1 MVKPINIETM
11 LEKIL
16 QKMKEQRPKTSNV
29 SDRSLQDLASTYVA
43 VVTTDE
49 QLEALDFLPAITSI
63 DGNINNYTAE
73 AVKKVKPQTKPTNG
87 NPPTTET
94 PQETPGGE
102 EPPAWAKALMEQNKA
117 LTESVQRLNNE
128 KITIDRQS
136 QLEEVLKDTPVFF
149 QKPILSAFQK
159 AQFSDDEEFS
169 TYIEEV
175 KAIRTD
181 FETQAAENGM
191 NIAVPGKASQP
202 KQDGMTPILSEAR
215 EVLNKQKEN

>member
-1 MVKPINIETM
+1 M

-29 SDRSLQDLASTYVA
+29 SDRSLQDIASTYAA

-49 QLEALDFLPAITSI
+49 QLEVIDFLPAITSI

-73 AVKKVKPQTKPTNG
+73 AVKKVKHQTKPTNG
-87 NPPTTET
+87 NPPTTE
-94 PQETPGGE
+94 PSQETPGGE

-128 KITIDRQS
+128 KIAKGRQS

-149 QKPILSAFQK
+149 QKPIVTAFQK

-175 KAIRTD
+175 KTIRTD

-215 EVLNKQKEN
+215 ELINKQKAN

>member
-1 MVKPINIETM
+1 M

-49 QLEALDFLPAITSI
+49 QLEALDFLPAIKSI

-73 AVKKVKPQTKPTNG
+73 AVKKVKQPQTKPNNG

-94 PQETPGGE
+94 SQETPGDE

-117 LTESVQRLNNE
+117 LTESVQRLNDE
-128 KITIDRQS
+128 KITKGRQS

-149 QKPILSAFQK
+149 QKPIVSAFQK

-169 TYIEEV
+169 AYIEEV

-215 EVLNKQKEN
+215 ELINKQKEN

>member
-1 MVKPINIETM
+1 M

-49 QLEALDFLPAITSI
+49 QLEALDFLPAIKSI

-73 AVKKVKPQTKPTNG
+73 AVKKVKATSNKAKQWQP
-87 NPPTTET
+87 PPTTET
-94 PQETPGGE
+94 SQETPGDE
-102 EPPAWAKALMEQNKA
+102 EPPAWAESINGAKQGSYRKC
-117 LTESVQRLNNE
+117 TETQTMRKLQKEDSHNWKRL
-128 KITIDRQS
+128 
-136 QLEEVLKDTPVFF
+136 LKDTPVFF
-149 QKPILSAFQK
+149 QKPIVSAFQK

-169 TYIEEV
+169 AYIEEV

-181 FETQAAENGM
+181 FETQAAENGDEYSCT
-191 NIAVPGKASQP
+191 GE
-202 KQDGMTPILSEAR
+202 KQVNR
-215 EVLNKQKEN
+215 NKTE

>member
-1 MVKPINIETM
+1 M

-29 SDRSLQDLASTYVA
+29 SDRSLQDLASTYAA

-49 QLEALDFLPAITSI
+49 QLEVIDFLPAITSI
-63 DGNINNYTAE
+63 DGNINYYTAE

-87 NPPTTET
+87 NPPTTEP

-128 KITIDRQS
+128 KIAKGRQS

-149 QKPILSAFQK
+149 QKPIVSAFQK
-159 AQFSDDEEFS
+159 AQFSNDEEFS

-215 EVLNKQKEN
+215 ELINKQKAN

>member
-1 MVKPINIETM
+1 M

-63 DGNINNYTAE
+63 DGNINHYTAE
-73 AVKKVKPQTKPTNG
+73 AVKKVKPQTKPNNG

-94 PQETPGGE
+94 SQETPADE

-128 KITIDRQS
+128 KIAKGRQS
-136 QLEEVLKDTPVFF
+136 QLEEVLKGTPVFF
-149 QKPILSAFQK
+149 QKPIVAAFQK

-215 EVLNKQKEN
+215 EVLKNQKAD

>member
-1 MVKPINIETM
+1 M

-29 SDRSLQDLASTYVA
+29 SDRSLQDLASTYAA

-49 QLEALDFLPAITSI
+49 QLEVIDFLPAITSI

-73 AVKKVKPQTKPTNG
+73 AVKKVKPQTKPNNG
-87 NPPTTET
+87 NPPTTE
-94 PQETPGGE
+94 PSQETPGGE

-117 LTESVQRLNNE
+117 LTESVQRLNDE
-128 KITIDRQS
+128 KIAKGRQS

-149 QKPILSAFQK
+149 QKPIVSAFQK

-175 KAIRTD
+175 KAIRAD

-215 EVLNKQKEN
+215 ELINKQKAN

>member
-1 MVKPINIETM
+1 M

-29 SDRSLQDLASTYVA
+29 SDRSLQDLAATYVA

-73 AVKKVKPQTKPTNG
+73 AVKKVKKPQTKPTNG
-87 NPPTTET
+87 TPPTTET
-94 PQETPGGE
+94 SQETPADE

-128 KITIDRQS
+128 KIAKGRQS
-136 QLEEVLKDTPVFF
+136 QLEEVLKGTPVFF
-149 QKPILSAFQK
+149 QKPIVSAFQK

-215 EVLNKQKEN
+215 EVLNKQKAD